1 MILVKRNSI
10 LTVIAAL
17 AGVLLATAQSA
28 AAGTDSVAS
37 AWDSNG
43 QVEMRLV
50 SATRAVG
57 DLESLRLGL
66 HFRLRPGWKIYWRSP
81 GEAGYP
87 PEIDW
92 SQSANLAGAEIIW
105 PVPTRFTIFGM
116 ETMGYKD
123 EVVLP
128 LDVRVLRTS
137 EPVSLR
143 ADVSYLTC
151 KEVCVPWS
159 AVLALD
165 LPAGPAAATPE
176 AALIDRYRARVPL
189 DAALLGMDVADAAL
203 KPVEGGVLL
212 RLSLRAQ
219 SPLVAP
225 DLFVEGPLTAF
236 FARPEMTLSQGGAR
250 LDATL
255 RGYGAPLE
263 EMLAQPLRVT
273 LVDGDR
279 AVEQLVTARQ
289 VSELPA
295 LPTAGGLSLVA
306 ILGLALLGGLILNL
320 MPCVLPVLSLKF
332 LGVLGQGGRENREV
346 RIGFLATVAGILTS
360 FMLLAAMLTALKMAG
375 ASIGWGIQFQ
385 QPAFLAI
392 MVVIVIL
399 FAANMFGLFEF
410 RLPQAVGNLLTFGGG
425 EQQSHSLT
433 GHFLTGAFATLLA
446 TPCSA
451 PFLGTAVGFALSRD
465 PGEIFLVFAALGL
478 GLSAPYL
485 AIAAFPGLA
494 TRLPRPGK
502 WMVWMK
508 RVLGILLA
516 GTGVWLATVI
526 AVQAGAGVA
535 AGILALAVLMIA
547 VLALQ
552 RLDGSRLGRHAG
564 KVSALLAVAA
574 IAAPLLAPGA
584 GPTKAAVDGD
594 IDWRPFDRV
603 EIRRLVA
610 GGKTVLVD
618 VTADWC
624 LTCQINKAVVLYRK
638 PVAALLEDGT
648 VIAMR
653 ADWTLPNQDIA
664 DYLAAYGRYGI
675 PFNAVYGP
683 QAPDGVVLGEILTT
697 DSVLA
702 AIEQAGGDGAL
713 ALR

>member
-1 MILVKRNSI
+1 M
-10 LTVIAAL
+10 TVIVAL
-17 AGVLLATAQSA
+17 AGVLPGMAQPA
-28 AAGTDSVAS
+28 AAAADSVAS
-37 AWDSNG
+37 AWDSNE

-57 DLESLRLGL
+57 DLEILRLGL

-105 PVPTRFTIFGM
+105 PAPTRFTIFGM

-128 LDVRVLRTS
+128 LDVGVLRTS

-151 KEVCVPWS
+151 NEVCIPWS
-159 AVLALD
+159 GVLALD
-165 LPAGPAAATPE
+165 LPAGPATAAPE
-176 AALIDRYRARVPL
+176 ASLIDRYRARVPL
-189 DAALLGMDVADAAL
+189 DAALLGMNVADAAL
-203 KPVEGGVLL
+203 KPVEDGVVL

-236 FARPEMTLSQGGAR
+236 FARPEMTLSRGGAR

-255 RGYGAPLE
+255 LGYGAPIE
-263 EMLAQPLRVT
+263 ELLAQPLRIT

-279 AVEQLVTARQ
+279 AIEQLVTARQ

-295 LPTAGGLSLVA
+295 LPAAGGLSLAVV
-306 ILGLALLGGLILNL
+306 LGLALLGGLILNL

-332 LGVLGQGGRENREV
+332 LSVLGHGGRENREV
-346 RIGFLATVAGILTS
+346 RIGFLASVAGILTS
-360 FMLLAAMLTALKMAG
+360 FLLLAAVLVALKAAG

-392 MVVIVIL
+392 MVVIVTL
-399 FAANMFGLFEF
+399 FAGNMFGLFEI
-410 RLPQAVGNLLTFGGG
+410 RLPQAVGNLLGSGGG
-425 EQQSHSLT
+425 EGHGHSLT

-451 PFLGTAVGFALSRD
+451 PFLGTAVGFALSR
-465 PGEIFLVFAALGL
+465 GAAEIFLVFAALGI

-494 TRLPRPGK
+494 TRLPRPGR

-508 RVLGILLA
+508 RVLGVLLA
-516 GTGVWLATVI
+516 GTGIWLATVI

-535 AGILALAVLMIA
+535 TGIVALAVLIIA

-564 KVSALLAVAA
+564 KVSVLLAVAA
-574 IAAPLLAPGA
+574 VAAPLLAPGA
-584 GPTKAAVDGD
+584 GPTNAAVRDD
-594 IDWRPFDRV
+594 IDWRPFDRA

-624 LTCQINKAVVLYRK
+624 LTCQVNKAVVL
-638 PVAALLEDGT
+638 
-648 VIAMR
+648 
-653 ADWTLPNQDIA
+653 
-664 DYLAAYGRYGI
+664 
-675 PFNAVYGP
+675 
-683 QAPDGVVLGEILTT
+683 
-697 DSVLA
+697 
-702 AIEQAGGDGAL
+702 
-713 ALR
+713 